1 MSYKLKKM
9 EVCYAGRKK
18 VNGFMANVFS
28 EKSMLKK
35 PQ

>member
-18 VNGFMANVFS
+18 ANGFMANVL
-28 EKSMLKK
+28 LKK
-35 PQ
+35 VC